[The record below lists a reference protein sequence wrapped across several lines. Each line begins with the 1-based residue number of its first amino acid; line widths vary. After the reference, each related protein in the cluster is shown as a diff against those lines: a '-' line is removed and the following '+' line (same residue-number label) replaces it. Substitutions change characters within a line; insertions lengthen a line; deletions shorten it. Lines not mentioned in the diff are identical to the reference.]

1 MNSCRLLLLFY
12 FVLAVFAATINK
24 DVLRIIDITNSIVSV
39 ITDIKIIGLHEE
51 YIIAYPEH
59 IGKNLAYL
67 QIVHGKEEI
76 IPTNPVT
83 NGNYTFLTIETSA
96 QNLNLKITAM
106 FTNVLEPKPPMISQ
120 NEAQYMKY
128 MDNIFFTSPYRTINQ
143 KTIIKLASSRVLS
156 YTTDIEPYSLKGD
169 MLTYGVYKDIPEY
182 EVRLYDYSIYN

>member
-1 MNSCRLLLLFY
+1 
-12 FVLAVFAATINK
+12 
-24 DVLRIIDITNSIVSV
+24 
-39 ITDIKIIGLHEE
+39 
-51 YIIAYPEH
+51 
-59 IGKNLAYL
+59 
-67 QIVHGKEEI
+67 
-76 IPTNPVT
+76 
-83 NGNYTFLTIETSA
+83 
-96 QNLNLKITAM
+96 M

-182 EVRLYDYSIYN
+182 EVRLGYMII